1 MATGPET
8 WWSKIAGIRQGTGIV
23 GRLCT
28 VAIVAFGA
36 LGTGLFVM
44 PGAWERALIVLAGV
58 VVVAG
63 LFLLFV
69 DRMLTYARENPLHAT
84 LEGEALIKMLEMAAK
99 GQAPSVPIENVEAP
113 KAIELKPEQDKKP
126 EGEANE

>member
-1 MATGPET
+1 MAAGPDT
-8 WWSKIAGIRQGTGIV
+8 WWTKIAGIKQGTGIV

-28 VAIVAFGA
+28 VAVVAFGA
-36 LGTGLFVM
+36 LGMGLFVM

-63 LFLLFV
+63 LFLVFV
-69 DRMLTYARENPLHAT
+69 DRMLRYARENPLHAT

-99 GQAPSVPIENVEAP
+99 GQAPSVPTANVEAP
-113 KAIELKPEQDKKP
+113 KAIELKPEQRP
-126 EGEANE
+126 EGEKE